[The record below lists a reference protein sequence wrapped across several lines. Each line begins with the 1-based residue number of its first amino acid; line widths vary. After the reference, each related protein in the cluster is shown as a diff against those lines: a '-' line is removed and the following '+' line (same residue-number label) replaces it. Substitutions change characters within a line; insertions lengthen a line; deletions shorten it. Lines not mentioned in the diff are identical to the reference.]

1 LYHIAIKRAMMKTTL
16 QPACG
21 RILVS
26 EPSLTDR
33 FFARS
38 VVLLAEHDEE
48 GSFGLIINKPSE
60 IRLSQITDEFP
71 GFNPRIYL
79 GGPVKVENLYF
90 IHNKGDNIK
99 GSMRILD
106 GLYWGGDVN
115 QIKEMIR
122 SKEITE
128 KDIRFFIGYSGW
140 QPQQLDRE
148 LSENSWLVLNTS
160 AEEIFRVN
168 TEQTWRKIL
177 ISMGEDYAHWVNYPD
192 DPQMN

>member
-1 LYHIAIKRAMMKTTL
+1 MKVTQ
-16 QPACG
+16 QPASG

-33 FFARS
+33 FFAHS
-38 VVLLAEHDEE
+38 VVLLAEHDDE

-71 GFNPRIYL
+71 GFDPYLYL

-90 IHNKGDNIK
+90 IHTKGDEVE
-99 GSMRILD
+99 GSLKIME
-106 GLYWGGDVN
+106 GLYWGGSVKK
-115 QIKEMIR
+115 IKEMIR
-122 SKEITE
+122 DRKMKEN
-128 KDIRFFIGYSGW
+128 DIRFFIGYAGW
-140 QPQQLDRE
+140 QPSQLDRE

-160 AEEIFRVN
+160 AAEVLKVN
-168 TEQTWRKIL
+168 SESTWRKIL
-177 ISMGEDYAHWVNYPD
+177 ISMGEEYAPWVNYPE

>member
-1 LYHIAIKRAMMKTTL
+1 MKAVL
-16 QPACG
+16 QPASG

-38 VVLLAEHDEE
+38 VVLLAEHDTE

-60 IRLSQITDEFP
+60 IKLSQITDEFP
-71 GFNPRIYL
+71 DFDPFIYL

-90 IHNKGDNIK
+90 IHTKGDEIE
-99 GSMRILD
+99 GSLRILD
-106 GLYWGGDVN
+106 GLFWGGDVK

-122 SKEITE
+122 TKAITD
-128 KDIRFFIGYSGW
+128 KDIRFFIGYAGW
-140 QPQQLDRE
+140 QPRQLEKE
-148 LSENSWLVLNTS
+148 LSENAWLVLNTS
-160 AEEIFRVN
+160 VEEVFKVN
-168 TEQTWRKIL
+168 TEHTWRKIL
-177 ISMGEDYAHWVNYPD
+177 ISMGDDYAPWVNYPE

>member
-1 LYHIAIKRAMMKTTL
+1 MKAIL
-16 QPACG
+16 QPASG

-38 VVLLAEHDEE
+38 VVLLAEHDSE

-71 GFNPRIYL
+71 GFDPHLFL

-90 IHNKGDNIK
+90 IHTKGEEVE
-99 GSMRILD
+99 GSLKIMD
-106 GLYWGGDVN
+106 GLYWGGSVKK
-115 QIKEMIR
+115 IKEMIR
-122 SKEITE
+122 DRKITE
-128 KDIRFFIGYSGW
+128 NDIRFFIGYAGW
-140 QPQQLDRE
+140 QPSQLDRE

-160 AEEIFRVN
+160 VDEVLKVN
-168 TEQTWRKIL
+168 TESVWRKIL
-177 ISMGEDYAHWVNYPD
+177 ISMGEDYAPWVNYPE

>member
-1 LYHIAIKRAMMKTTL
+1 MKATL
-16 QPACG
+16 QPASG

-38 VVLLAEHDEE
+38 VVLLAEHDTE

-71 GFNPRIYL
+71 GFDPQLYL

-90 IHNKGDNIK
+90 IHTRGEEVE
-99 GSMRILD
+99 GSMKILD
-106 GLYWGGDVN
+106 GLYWGGNVKV
-115 QIKEMIR
+115 IKELIR
-122 SKEITE
+122 TKKMTE
-128 KDIRFFIGYSGW
+128 KDIRFFIGYAGW
-140 QPQQLDRE
+140 QPSQLERE
-148 LSENSWLVLNTS
+148 LSENSWLVLSTS
-160 AEEIFRVN
+160 ADEVLKVN
-168 TEQTWRKIL
+168 SENNWRKIL
-177 ISMGEDYAHWVNYPD
+177 ISMGEEYAPWVNYPD